1 MRNLTASVLIP
12 VYNESGELEKVL
24 NALEKQSAPRDTFEI
39 IVIDNGSTDN
49 TKSLVNRYDGVI
61 YLLEDQHLKSP
72 YSCRNRGIEISQGN
86 VIVLLDGTCI
96 PEEKWLEKG
105 LECLETMQAD
115 IVSSNVRFDFRGR
128 VTAGKLYDSNNLST
142 ESAIREKGVAK
153 TASLFIRKE
162 VFDETGYFPEGV
174 RSGADVRWTRQ
185 ATGMGFKL
193 DFCKDSVA
201 WKKARTFPQ
210 SVKKQWRVGKGQ
222 PAIWKEEGIQKS
234 SLKKFI
240 RSLLPY
246 HPKKV
251 NKLAANKGV
260 EVNGYL
266 KFKLYFVAWFIWI
279 VMSAGNMYGVYLMR
293 KEKAENSGE

>member
-1 MRNLTASVLIP
+1 MGNLTASVLIP
-12 VYNESGELEKVL
+12 VFNESEELEKVL
-24 NALEKQSAPRDTFEI
+24 CALEKQTLPRNTFEI

-49 TKSLVNRYDGVI
+49 TKSLVKQFDKVI
-61 YLLEDQHLKSP
+61 YLLEDQYLNSP
-72 YSCRNRGIEISQGN
+72 YSCRNRGIEISKGD

-96 PEEKWLEKG
+96 PEETWLENG
-105 LECLETMQAD
+105 LGCLDTMQAD
-115 IVSSNVRFDFRGR
+115 IISSNVRFDFRGN

-153 TASLFIRKE
+153 TASLFIRKK
-162 VFDETGYFPEGV
+162 VFDTTGLFPEGV
-174 RSGADVRWTRQ
+174 RSGADVRWTRK
-185 ATGMGFKL
+185 ATEMGFKL
-193 DFCKDSVA
+193 EFCKDSIA

-246 HPKKV
+246 HPEKV
-251 NKLAANKGV
+251 NRLAENKGV
-260 EVNGYL
+260 DVNFYL

-293 KEKAENSGE
+293 KEQTENNTE